1 MVYKIL
7 RWDSI
12 EQNNQIVPM
21 IYFQP
26 CLKIVNIMKL
36 NNNKVSIQIT
46 GTAMYDGIYNGVAN
60 KSSILPNCR
69 PNFFEATNLHVIILN
84 TIFLKYPDLDKMGT
98 FEIFKNSNKPS
109 NPPPQIPPPQIPQQ
123 PIPQQPIPQQPI
135 PQQPIP
141 QQPIPQ
147 QPNPYKLPNFR
158 NSAPPPH
165 NLNGLEI
172 GLIVALLFMSLVLIF
187 GGGWAYQK
195 INKRKK

>member
-123 PIPQQPIPQQPI
+123 PIPQQP
-135 PQQPIP
+135 
-141 QQPIPQ
+141 
-147 QPNPYKLPNFR
+147 NPYKLPNFR

>member
-98 FEIFKNSNKPS
+98 FEIFKILINLQTLLHKSLLHKSLNNQS
-109 NPPPQIPPPQIPQQ
+109 LNNQSLNNQSLNNQSLNNQSLNNQILINYL
-123 PIPQQPIPQQPI
+123 I
-135 PQQPIP
+135 
-141 QQPIPQ
+141 
-147 QPNPYKLPNFR
+147 
-158 NSAPPPH
+158 
-165 NLNGLEI
+165 LEI
-172 GLIVALLFMSLVLIF
+172 VPHRLII
-187 GGGWAYQK
+187 
-195 INKRKK
+195 